1 MTAEPAVQRT
11 LLDQALADFDAG
23 NHAAVALAL
32 TQLLAEQPH
41 DHRVLHLAA
50 ALALQEQRFVDSETY
65 LGLALRAATTPQEQ
79 AAVWNTTG
87 GLAKAAGNLQHAEE
101 SYRRATLLDAATVD
115 HALDFA
121 LVLAARGKLD
131 PAIEILRSAITRHPR
146 DPQPCVT
153 LGNVLLQA
161 GRQRD
166 ALAFYDM
173 ALQRN
178 PNYSLA
184 HFNAGVA
191 LTMLG
196 KLDGALT
203 ATRNALKLDPE
214 MGGYYQLATL
224 DGLKPDDAAIPRLES
239 LADTEDAP
247 LDLRIDANFAL
258 GRVYDSAGDAARA
271 FPRLARGNALKRATL
286 AYDIRSDEERIDRIM
301 GFFSRDFFAR
311 FRGVSDSKLAPV
323 FIVGMPRSGTTLVEQ
338 MLAGH
343 SKVEAGGELM
353 AMPEI
358 TLRLGET
365 WGSRGEAA
373 PGTDAQV
380 TADILQAA
388 AAYTQETAK
397 LQLRRPHFTDK
408 LPGNFMF
415 VGLIHLMFPEARII
429 HCRRDPVD
437 TCLSCFQR
445 LFSSDV
451 PYSYDLRELGQYYRL
466 YQRLME
472 HWHKVLPPGRILDVE
487 YEAMVGEP
495 ETNLRR
501 VLAFCGLEFE
511 PGCLE
516 FQDVKRSVTTASA
529 AQVRK
534 PLYKTSVNRHQK
546 YGADLAPL
554 MEALGIPPAQG

>member
-1 MTAEPAVQRT
+1 VTAEPVVQRT
-11 LLDQALADFDAG
+11 LLDQAFADFDSG
-23 NHAAVALAL
+23 DYTAAALAS

-41 DHRVLHLAA
+41 DQRVLHLAA
-50 ALALQEQRFVDSETY
+50 AVALQQKRYVDSETY
-65 LGLALRAATTPQEQ
+65 LNLALRAAQSPQDQ
-79 AAVWNTTG
+79 AAIWNTTG
-87 GLAKAAGNLQHAEE
+87 RLAKAAGKLAHAEE
-101 SYRRATLLDAATVD
+101 SYRRAMQLDPAVIE
-115 HALDFA
+115 HALEFG
-121 LVLAARGKLD
+121 LLLASRGKVD
-131 PAIEILRSAITRHPR
+131 PAIEVLRATTLRHPH

-178 PNYSLA
+178 PNYADA

-203 ATRNALKLDPE
+203 ATQNALKLDPE
-214 MGGYYQLATL
+214 MAGYYQLATL
-224 DGLKPDDAAIPRLES
+224 DGLKTDDPAISRLET
-239 LADTEDAP
+239 LADLENAP

-258 GRVYDSAGDAARA
+258 GRVYDSAGDAAHA
-271 FPRLARGNALKRATL
+271 FPRLARGNALKRDSL
-286 AYDIRSDEERIDRIM
+286 DYDIRSDQERTDRIIAL
-301 GFFSRDFFAR
+301 FSRDFFER
-311 FRGVSDSKLAPV
+311 FRGISDSKLAPI

-358 TLRLGET
+358 ARQLGEI
-365 WGSRGEAA
+365 WGSRGAA
-373 PGTDAQV
+373 SPGSDAQV
-380 TADILQAA
+380 KADIVQAA
-388 AAYTQETAK
+388 AAYTRDNAK

-408 LPGNFMF
+408 LPGNFLF

-451 PYSYDLRELGQYYRL
+451 PYSYDLQELGQYYRL
-466 YQRLME
+466 YQRLMD
-472 HWHKVLPPGRILDVE
+472 HWHAALPPGRILDVE
-487 YEAMVGEP
+487 YEAMVAEP
-495 ETNLRR
+495 EINLRR

-511 PGCLE
+511 PACLE

-534 PLYKTSVNRHQK
+534 PLYKTSVNRNQK
-546 YGADLAPL
+546 YGSDLVPL
-554 MEALGIPPAQG
+554 RQALGLPVES